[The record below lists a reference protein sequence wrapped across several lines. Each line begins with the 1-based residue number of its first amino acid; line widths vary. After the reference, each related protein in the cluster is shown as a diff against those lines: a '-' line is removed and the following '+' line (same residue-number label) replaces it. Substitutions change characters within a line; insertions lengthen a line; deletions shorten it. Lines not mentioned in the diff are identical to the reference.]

1 MIDNINLA
9 KEKLLTFIDPKLDRY
24 VIHILRRPKDI
35 SPDMKNK
42 LGSNESQRL
51 IKTYYVDSVEY
62 FERKIPAIKELCEAN
77 NARAYLIVQP
87 KDNFECLMNLG
98 KKIFDTIQNRNYS
111 VKPEHLMRQAYCDY
125 HKTRLK
131 RWIIDLD
138 YNEMT
143 EYQKIHDFE
152 DVTYQTKTWD
162 VESVK
167 NFVVEQLRFI
177 QNMELKNSP
186 RKYATWLEDQ
196 VVEIPTKNGVHIIT
210 PPFNLQRAQLSC
222 NLMFEGVKTFEEQI
236 INDSGKCSY
245 VNHKC
250 VGWLHKDGMTP
261 IYIP

>member
-1 MIDNINLA
+1 MRLVH
-9 KEKLLTFIDPKLDRY
+9 K
-24 VIHILRRPKDI
+24 
-35 SPDMKNK
+35 KNEN
-42 LGSNESQRL
+42 S
-51 IKTYYVDSVEY
+51 
-62 FERKIPAIKELCEAN
+62 
-77 NARAYLIVQP
+77 
-87 KDNFECLMNLG
+87 
-98 KKIFDTIQNRNYS
+98 KKVFFQKNG
-111 VKPEHLMRQAYCDY
+111 CC
-125 HKTRLK
+125 HKTG
-131 RWIIDLD
+131 
-138 YNEMT
+138 
-143 EYQKIHDFE
+143 EYPLTTSATRDRITPMRNLYSNDPTKPSPGGRCQKIHDFE

-177 QNMELKNSP
+177 QNIELKNSP
-186 RKYATWLEDQ
+186 KKYATWLEDQ

-236 INDSGKCSY
+236 IDDSGKCSY